1 MAPDRAPG
9 APPVPPFHVRQLTI
23 EDGLTLA
30 ASPQP
35 GAWQVYDA
43 LEPFPP
49 DEGYWAVA
57 DSQDCLLGFC
67 CLGEPARAPGET
79 GHPAVLDI
87 AIGIRSDLSGRGWGA
102 ELGRAAVAYARSVA
116 LDRRLTHHRP
126 GLEHRRAAR
135 RRAVRL
141 RPLRHD
147 RPGRPPVHHPGAAGR
162 GVSPLAGVAADP
174 AFVARSQRPDQP
186 AEARRSSRSSAC
198 PDSTPVRISRA
209 TASSSATCGLVRE

>member
-1 MAPDRAPG
+1 MPPHSQ
-9 APPVPPFHVRQLTI
+9 PPVPPFHVRQLSI

-57 DSQDCLLGFC
+57 DSRDALLGFC

-79 GHPAVLDI
+79 GHPTVLDI
-87 AIGIRSDLSGRGWGA
+87 AIGIRSDLSGQGWGA

-116 LDRRLTHHRP
+116 LDRRLRTTVP
-126 GLEHRRAAR
+126 EWNAVGLHVAEQSGFVRSGTLALGGRQYIVLEQPATRVRAAG
-135 RRAVRL
+135 
-141 RPLRHD
+141 H
-147 RPGRPPVHHPGAAGR
+147 
-162 GVSPLAGVAADP
+162 
-174 AFVARSQRPDQP
+174 
-186 AEARRSSRSSAC
+186 
-198 PDSTPVRISRA
+198 
-209 TASSSATCGLVRE
+209 RE

>member
-1 MAPDRAPG
+1 MAPDSTARAQ
-9 APPVPPFHVRQLTI
+9 PVPPFHVRQLTI

-57 DSQDCLLGFC
+57 DSRDSLLGFC
-67 CLGEPARAPGET
+67 CLGEPARAAGEA

-87 AIGIRSDLSGRGWGA
+87 AIGIRSNLSGQGWGA

-116 LDRRLTHHRP
+116 LDRRLRTTVPEWNAVGLHVAEQSGFVRSGTVSIGDHQYIVLEQP
-126 GLEHRRAAR
+126 GTQAQ
-135 RRAVRL
+135 
-141 RPLRHD
+141 
-147 RPGRPPVHHPGAAGR
+147 GY
-162 GVSPLAGVAADP
+162 LAG
-174 AFVARSQRPDQP
+174 
-186 AEARRSSRSSAC
+186 
-198 PDSTPVRISRA
+198 
-209 TASSSATCGLVRE
+209 

>member
-1 MAPDRAPG
+1 MPPG
-9 APPVPPFHVRQLTI
+9 SQQPVPPFHVRQLSI

-57 DSQDCLLGFC
+57 DSRDALLGFC

-87 AIGIRSDLSGRGWGA
+87 AIGIRSDLSGQGWGA

-116 LDRRLTHHRP
+116 LDRRLRTTVP
-126 GLEHRRAAR
+126 EWNAVGLRVAEQSGFVRSGTLALGGHQYIVLEQQPSEEAHKHIEPPAMPDAYRRAA
-135 RRAVRL
+135 L
-141 RPLRHD
+141 KNEPTGFSCGD
-147 RPGRPPVHHPGAAGR
+147 GRCSKP
-162 GVSPLAGVAADP
+162 SL
-174 AFVARSQRPDQP
+174 
-186 AEARRSSRSSAC
+186 
-198 PDSTPVRISRA
+198 
-209 TASSSATCGLVRE
+209 